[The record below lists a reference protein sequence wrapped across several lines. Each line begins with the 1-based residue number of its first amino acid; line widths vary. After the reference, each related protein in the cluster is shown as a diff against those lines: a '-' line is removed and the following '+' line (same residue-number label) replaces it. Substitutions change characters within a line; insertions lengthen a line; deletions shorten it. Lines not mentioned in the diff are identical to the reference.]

1 MQKLCFRPSP
11 LTRNARR
18 RQKHQRLRW
27 MFEVCRDI
35 ASTSR
40 LHFCRQ
46 APTDKH
52 TRPARQNEAYDNCVF
67 VVLGFTPFVPMG
79 PKTRPRRKLLVAFRR
94 HAVLHQKT
102 TPKSGPLT
110 FEFSAPEPY
119 DFVPVWGTLG
129 AQCSAK
135 FPGQVVTSTLA
146 ANSTC
151 YLQMG
156 QARDCF
162 SIILAASWI

>member
-1 MQKLCFRPSP
+1 MLQTFTADSERSSAEEASASSLDVRSVP
-11 LTRNARR
+11 R
-18 RQKHQRLRW
+18 HRLKKQ
-27 MFEVCRDI
+27 
-35 ASTSR
+35 TSL
-40 LHFCRQ
+40 LH
-46 APTDKH
+46 AGPTDKH
-52 TRPARQNEAYDNCVF
+52 TRPALQNEAYDNCVF
-67 VVLGFTPFVPMG
+67 VVLGLTPFVTMG

-94 HAVLHQKT
+94 HAFLHQKP
-102 TPKSGPLT
+102 TPKSGPQN
-110 FEFSAPEPY
+110 FEFSAPEPC

-146 ANSTC
+146 ANSTR

>member
-1 MQKLCFRPSP
+1 MPKLCFRSSP
-11 LTRNARR
+11 LTRHARR

-40 LHFCRQ
+40 LHLCRQ
-46 APTDKH
+46 APLTNILAQRVR
-52 TRPARQNEAYDNCVF
+52 TRRMITVSLPSWASRLLC
-67 VVLGFTPFVPMG
+67 PWVPKRG
-79 PKTRPRRKLLVAFRR
+79 PRGKLLVAFRR
-94 HAVLHQKT
+94 HAFLHQKT
-102 TPKSGPLT
+102 TPKSGPQN
-110 FEFSAPEPY
+110 FEFSTPGPC
-119 DFVPVWGTLG
+119 DFFPVWGTLG
-129 AQCSAK
+129 AQCSAT

-146 ANSTC
+146 ANSAR